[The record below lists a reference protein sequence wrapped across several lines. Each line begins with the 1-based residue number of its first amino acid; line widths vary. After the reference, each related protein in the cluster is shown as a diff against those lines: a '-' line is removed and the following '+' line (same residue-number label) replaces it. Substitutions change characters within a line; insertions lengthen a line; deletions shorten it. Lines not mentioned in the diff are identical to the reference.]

1 MKLVTSNFRVVI
13 IGGGFAGLT
22 LARALRRAPVDVTLI
37 DKRNFHL
44 FQPLLYQVATGG
56 LSNANIAI
64 PIRSILSRQ
73 SNARVLLA
81 DITGIDPQRKLVHHK
96 NGTVPYDTLVV
107 ATGSDKFYFGHD
119 EWQQFAPGLKT
130 IEDAL
135 VYRNKVMMAFE
146 AAELETDPAIRQ
158 EHLTFVV
165 VGAGPTGVELAGAL
179 ADIKNL
185 TLKHD
190 FRSINP
196 RDAKIYIVDAM
207 DRVLPTYPEDLSVK
221 AKASLEKI
229 GVTVIN
235 KARVTGITDR
245 AVTISRDDKIETI
258 PTRTVLWAAGIKA
271 SPLGRIL
278 SESSGAETDR
288 MGRVIVEEDCSVKG
302 HPEIFVIGDLAHFK
316 SGDATLPAVAP
327 VAMQQGRYVAS
338 LIRNRIQGKSMP
350 GFSYRDMG
358 TLATIGRNAAV
369 ADFGGLHFS
378 GWPAWLIW
386 LFVHLMAIVE
396 FGNRLL
402 IVTQWGWNYL
412 TWRRSARLITN
423 LCPDDCI
430 KPEQA
435 PPD

>member
-1 MKLVTSNFRVVI
+1 VKLVTSNFQVVI

-73 SNARVLLA
+73 GNARVLLA
-81 DITGIDPQRKLVHHK
+81 DITGIDPLGKLVHHK
-96 NGTVPYDTLVV
+96 DGTVPFDTLVV

-119 EWQQFAPGLKT
+119 DWQHFAPGLKT

-146 AAELETDPAIRQ
+146 TAELETDPKVLQ
-158 EHLTFVV
+158 ELLTFVV

-196 RDAKIYIVDAM
+196 SDAKIYVIDAE
-207 DRVLPTYPEDLSVK
+207 DRVLPTYPEDLSQK
-221 AKASLEKI
+221 AAASLEKI
-229 GVTVIN
+229 GVTVIK
-235 KARVTGITDR
+235 KAMVTEITDR
-245 AVTISRDDKIETI
+245 EVTIKRDDKLETI

-278 SESSGAETDR
+278 SESTGAGTDR
-288 MGRVIVEEDCSVKG
+288 MGRVIVEEDCTVKG

-316 SGDATLPAVAP
+316 SGDTTLPAVAP
-327 VAMQQGRYVAS
+327 VAMQQGRYVAK

-369 ADFGGLHFS
+369 AEIGGLHFS
-378 GWPAWLIW
+378 GFPAWLIW

-402 IVTQWGWNYL
+402 IVTQWGWNYF

-423 LCPDDCI
+423 LCPDDRI
-430 KPEQA
+430 KPE
-435 PPD
+435 